1 MIIAMINRN
10 AVTSWSLVMDMIEP
24 LCLSSAGRRCH
35 AVLHPFSQSSRASNR
50 LAVLRTPAF
59 QFSLPARCNSRFVTA
74 ASARS
79 RHGGNLARVR
89 DGAGPFNTSLRASYR
104 VSCGIRLSRDARSVP
119 EVGLAVV
126 TANRAI
132 RMKSRRGH
140 RSCCTQR
147 PRRLSTL
154 FGEAAKKFFAHHTN
168 RNQAAALPPPVWM
181 VGAFGVS
188 VMRSP
193 ARPPVS
199 PEVNHCTHGTVSTR
213 SLPSIGEHR
222 RGSFHGFGEKF
233 HDGAG

>member
-1 MIIAMINRN
+1 M
-10 AVTSWSLVMDMIEP
+10 
-24 LCLSSAGRRCH
+24 
-35 AVLHPFSQSSRASNR
+35 FS
-50 LAVLRTPAF
+50 F
-59 QFSLPARCNSRFVTA
+59 PARCIPQVLPA

-89 DGAGPFNTSLRASYR
+89 DGAGLFNTSLRASYR

-119 EVGLAVV
+119 DARSGPFA
-126 TANRAI
+126 ANRAI

-140 RSCCTQR
+140 RSCCIQR

-188 VMRSP
+188 VMRTP

-199 PEVNHCTHGTVSTR
+199 PEVNHCTHGNGSFG
-213 SLPSIGEHR
+213 SLPSIGEPNR
-222 RGSFHGFGEKF
+222 SSFHGFGKDF
-233 HDGAG
+233 HDGLG

>member
-1 MIIAMINRN
+1 M
-10 AVTSWSLVMDMIEP
+10 
-24 LCLSSAGRRCH
+24 
-35 AVLHPFSQSSRASNR
+35 FSRS
-50 LAVLRTPAF
+50 
-59 QFSLPARCNSRFVTA
+59 ARCTSPGLPSA
-74 ASARS
+74 ASACKPR
-79 RHGGNLARVR
+79 GGNLARSSQ
-89 DGAGPFNTSLRASYR
+89 AGPLSSVTSLRASYR

-119 EVGLAVV
+119 DAGLFRA

-199 PEVNHCTHGTVSTR
+199 PEVNHCTHGNGSFG
-213 SLPSIGEHR
+213 SLPSIGEPNR
-222 RGSFHGFGEKF
+222 SSFHGFGKDF
-233 HDGAG
+233 HDGLG

>member
-1 MIIAMINRN
+1 M
-10 AVTSWSLVMDMIEP
+10 
-24 LCLSSAGRRCH
+24 
-35 AVLHPFSQSSRASNR
+35 FS
-50 LAVLRTPAF
+50 F
-59 QFSLPARCNSRFVTA
+59 PARCIPQVLPA

-89 DGAGPFNTSLRASYR
+89 DGAGLFHTSLRASHR
-104 VSCGIRLSRDARSVP
+104 VSCGIRLSRDARSVSGAGP
-119 EVGLAVV
+119 FIG

>member
-1 MIIAMINRN
+1 M
-10 AVTSWSLVMDMIEP
+10 
-24 LCLSSAGRRCH
+24 
-35 AVLHPFSQSSRASNR
+35 FSQPASCIPQ
-50 LAVLRTPAF
+50 VLP
-59 QFSLPARCNSRFVTA
+59 A

-79 RHGGNLARVR
+79 RHGGNLARASITR
-89 DGAGPFNTSLRASYR
+89 AGPFNTSLRASYR
-104 VSCGIRLSRDARSVP
+104 VPCGIRLSRDARSVP

-199 PEVNHCTHGTVSTR
+199 TEVNHCTHVTGSFG
-213 SLPSIGEHR
+213 SLPSIGEPNR
-222 RGSFHGFGEKF
+222 SSFHGFGEKF

>member
-1 MIIAMINRN
+1 M
-10 AVTSWSLVMDMIEP
+10 
-24 LCLSSAGRRCH
+24 
-35 AVLHPFSQSSRASNR
+35 FS
-50 LAVLRTPAF
+50 RT
-59 QFSLPARCNSRFVTA
+59 ARCIPWSVSA
-74 ASARS
+74 ASAS
-79 RHGGNLARVR
+79 TRHGGNLARVFKPS
-89 DGAGPFNTSLRASYR
+89 AGLFLTSLRASYR